1 MLTSYQSHIAVVR
14 PYQSNLNEPN
24 TLTQLRCVRLSIIQ
38 LKNKRV
44 LNKTQ
49 SDLANV
55 FYDSTS
61 ERLVRFYTCVS
72 SAVCL

>member
-1 MLTSYQSHIAVVR
+1 MLTSYPSHIAVVR

-49 SDLANV
+49 SGKRMCFMKAQAN
-55 FYDSTS
+55 D
-61 ERLVRFYTCVS
+61 
-72 SAVCL
+72 

>member
-1 MLTSYQSHIAVVR
+1 MKLHDTAAMLTSYTSHIAVVR

-24 TLTQLRCVRLSIIQ
+24 TLTQLRCVRNSIIQ

-49 SDLANV
+49 SGKRMCFMKAQAN
-55 FYDSTS
+55 D
-61 ERLVRFYTCVS
+61 
-72 SAVCL
+72 